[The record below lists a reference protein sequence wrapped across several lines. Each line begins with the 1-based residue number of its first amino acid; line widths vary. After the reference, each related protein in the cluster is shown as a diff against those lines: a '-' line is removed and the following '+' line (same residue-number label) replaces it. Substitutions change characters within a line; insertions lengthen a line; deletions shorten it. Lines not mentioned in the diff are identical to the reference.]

1 MYRTHHFVRLSTIVN
16 GRARGK
22 VFSPAPICRSLSTLD
37 KLYPRHDSFSERH
50 IGPGADEKG
59 EMLDFLGFKV
69 SHKFGEGHYSHYS
82 LYLKYLP
89 LDVTQ
94 STMTTFNQSC

>member
-59 EMLDFLGFKV
+59 EMLDFLGFKNMKEMITKTV
-69 SHKFGEGHYSHYS
+69 PASILMDRE
-82 LYLKYLP
+82 LR
-89 LDVTQ
+89 
-94 STMTTFNQSC
+94 